1 MKHRNRWNKEY
12 DENGVITK
20 TGMKASR
27 REIAFN
33 NLLRNTKKLTA
44 DEMEAQIREME
55 KAAKADKKNKKN
67 KKNEENK

>member
-20 TGMKASR
+20 TGMKASK

-33 NLLRNTKKLTA
+33 NLLRNTKKLTV
-44 DEMEAQIREME
+44 DEMEKQIKEAE
-55 KAAKADKKNKKN
+55 KTEKTRKKKGDK
-67 KKNEENK
+67 